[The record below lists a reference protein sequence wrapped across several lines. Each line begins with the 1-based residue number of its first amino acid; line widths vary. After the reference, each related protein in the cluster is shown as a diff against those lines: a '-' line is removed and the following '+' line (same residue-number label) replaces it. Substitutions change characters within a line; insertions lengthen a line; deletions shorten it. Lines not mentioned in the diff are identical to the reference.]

1 MSRNRGEPRVDA
13 VVWAGAE
20 GHTCGRQRA
29 AEPGAKYHGLGRAR
43 NPGLAIPRDPDGAT
57 DGEVF
62 RIFVHQVL
70 CPVLAHGDIVVM
82 DNVRAHKVEG
92 SGKQLK
98 AVGVSSSTYRRI
110 RPISR

>member
-1 MSRNRGEPRVDA
+1 MSLALTPLYGQALRGIRA
-13 VVWAGAE
+13 VGSVPQNQGQNITVLGA
-20 GHTCGRQRA
+20 
-29 AEPGAKYHGLGRAR
+29 LGTQ
-43 NPGLAIPRDPDGAT
+43 GSQSLVTPDGAT
-57 DGEVF
+57 DGAVF